1 MYIIKHVVDVMTD
14 TNGSAEAYT
23 HEPLNGPIL
32 KIIYTKPD
40 VNSFAAGVD
49 FRISTED
56 TEQELW
62 KEDDVDAAKTVSPV
76 EKRQDTSGVDVTY
89 DGTNAIYG
97 PIYAA
102 HERVKIAISNGGSGK
117 SGQFVI
123 LEG

>member
-1 MYIIKHVVDVMTD
+1 MHVIKHVVDVTTD

-23 HEPLNGPIL
+23 KEPLNGPVL

-40 VNSFAAGVD
+40 ANSFAAGVD
-49 FRISTED
+49 FEITTEE
-56 TEQELW
+56 TGQELW
-62 KEDDVDAAKTVSPV
+62 KEDNVDASKTVSPV
-76 EKRQDTSGVDVTY
+76 EKRQDTSGADVTF

-102 HERVKIAISNGGSGK
+102 YERVKIAISNGGSEK
-117 SGQFVI
+117 KGQFVI